1 MRKII
6 LSINITEDGFVAD
19 PDGSLDWHFPY
30 WNHEMCNS
38 MCRILC
44 ECDTILLGRNTYNA
58 FAGYWMLKEN
68 DLSIPAMDVPM
79 AYMMNSYTKI
89 VVSSSLSRL
98 PWRYSHVVNGN
109 ILQEIKKL
117 KEQQGKDIIV
127 LGSCQLVSLL
137 IQHDLIDEYY
147 IWIHPITIRSGKQ
160 LSKLT
165 KYLAKL
171 KPNHVEQFDCGV
183 IKQGFIK

>member
-1 MRKII
+1 MYSHLVKG
-6 LSINITEDGFVAD
+6 DV
-19 PDGSLDWHFPY
+19 
-30 WNHEMCNS
+30 
-38 MCRILC
+38 
-44 ECDTILLGRNTYNA
+44 
-58 FAGYWMLKEN
+58 LKE
-68 DLSIPAMDVPM
+68 L
-79 AYMMNSYTKI
+79 
-89 VVSSSLSRL
+89 
-98 PWRYSHVVNGN
+98 
-109 ILQEIKKL
+109 KKL

-127 LGSCQLVSLL
+127 LGSCRLVSFL

-165 KYLAKL
+165 KYLAQL

>member
-6 LSINITEDGFVAD
+6 LSMNITKDGFVAD

-30 WNHEMCNS
+30 WNYEMCNS
-38 MCRILC
+38 MCRMLS
-44 ECDTILLGRNTYNA
+44 ECDTILLGKNTYNA

-68 DLSIPAMDVPM
+68 DLKIPAMDVPM
-79 AYMMNSYTKI
+79 AYMMNRYTKV
-89 VVSSSLSRL
+89 VVSNSSSKL
-98 PWRYSHVVNGN
+98 PWMYSHLVKGE
-109 ILQEIKKL
+109 ILQELKKL

-127 LGSCQLVSLL
+127 LGSCRLVSFL

-165 KYLAKL
+165 KYLAQL
-171 KPNHVEQFDCGV
+171 NPNHVEQFNWGV
-183 IKQGFIK
+183 IKQEFIK